1 MKKVMILSGIII
13 SMLFFSYDAGAACL
27 SEACYKQSIG
37 NLFPEAR
44 TDIKSGKLAKPK
56 TLASAVGSKSRSSYG
71 FASGVSKEKGSFI
84 LGLLLM
90 DLSVYTAA
98 EDMNGAKTIT
108 GALVDSFKNLQAP
121 ATLVSSTAK
130 VDAAVTAGANGKV
143 MDLIMPVVEPFIY
156 DYVSKEGREIYM
168 RFGFWVETARLFLL
182 QRDKDVAVDFLKSQM
197 GALGA
202 VYFNEALKNDD
213 LPAGVKK
220 SLKTIANLSFKE
232 NMGAGDVSA
241 ALMAVTTIYELMI

>member
-1 MKKVMILSGIII
+1 MKKTIMLAGLII
-13 SMLFFSYDAGAACL
+13 SMFFFSYDAGAACL
-27 SEACYKQSIG
+27 SEACYKRSID
-37 NLFPEAR
+37 NLFPAAR
-44 TDIKSGKLAKPK
+44 TDIKSGKPAKPK
-56 TLASAVGSKSRSSYG
+56 TLASAVVKKSRTSYG

-98 EDMNGAKTIT
+98 EDMDSTKTIT
-108 GALVDSFKNLQAP
+108 GALVEGFKGLQAP
-121 ATLVSSTAK
+121 STLISSTAK
-130 VDAAVTAGANGKV
+130 VDEAVIAGANGKV
-143 MDLIMPVVEPFIY
+143 MDMIIPVIEPFIY
-156 DYVSKEGREIYM
+156 DYIGREGKEMYM

-182 QRDKDVAVDFLKSQM
+182 QKDKDVAIDFLKSQM

-213 LPAGVKK
+213 LPKGVKN
-220 SLKTIANLSFKE
+220 SLKKIADLSFKE

-241 ALMAVTTIYELMI
+241 ALMAITTIYELMI

>member
-1 MKKVMILSGIII
+1 MKKAVILFGMIIAL
-13 SMLFFSYDAGAACL
+13 LFPVYNAKASCL
-27 SEACYKQSIG
+27 SEACYKRSIN

-56 TLASAVGSKSRSSYG
+56 TLASVAVKKSGTSYG

-98 EDMNGAKTIT
+98 EDMDGAKAIT
-108 GALVDSFKNLQAP
+108 AALVQGFKNLQAP
-121 ATLVSSTAK
+121 ATLISSTAK
-130 VDAAVTAGANGKV
+130 VDEAVVAGANGKV
-143 MDLIMPVVEPFIY
+143 MDLIMPVIEPFIY
-156 DYVSKEGREIYM
+156 DYVGREGKEMYM

-213 LPAGVKK
+213 LPKGVKN
-220 SLKTIANLSFKE
+220 SLKTIAGLSFKE

-241 ALMAVTTIYELMI
+241 ALMAITTIYELMI